1 MNQGRS
7 EPASFREIHW
17 GGRAGHGPETPDPR
31 RTVLRVISR
40 PGGPL
45 NRPEDQGTDRG
56 KAEQEEMV
64 QGPSQPGIRGQGQ
77 ASQLELSLRG

>member
-7 EPASFREIHW
+7 EPASFREIHR

-40 PGGPL
+40 PGGPQ
-45 NRPEDQGTDRG
+45 NTPEDQGTDRG